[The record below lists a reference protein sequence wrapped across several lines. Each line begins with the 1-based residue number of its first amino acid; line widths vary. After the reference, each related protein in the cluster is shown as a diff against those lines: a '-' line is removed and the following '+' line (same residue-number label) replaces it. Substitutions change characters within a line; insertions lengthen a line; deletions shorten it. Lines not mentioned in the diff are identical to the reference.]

1 MTENIKTQKILWLL
15 VLLFVLT
22 LPFLSGHDNYILHV
36 GISIAF
42 NIALATSMWLILS
55 LGFVSFAHAAF
66 MGIGAYTSALLYLK
80 LGLPLWITFWVAGG
94 VGGIIALGIS
104 IPLMRTRAVY
114 FFMASWAVGEVVKR
128 LFAYFKNFFGGW
140 TGLFDIAPPKLALF
154 GMNIDFAS
162 RTAYYY
168 LAAFF
173 AILVVVIVYR
183 IHKSRIGWINVG
195 IHDGEVL
202 AEHLGI
208 NTLKFKVIA
217 FTLACIF
224 ASLTGALYAHYHTYI
239 NPKTFDIWQSE
250 FALVFIIVGGLTTV
264 AGPIYGAT
272 VLTIIDELL
281 RPTGYYRVIFFG
293 IILILTVLFMQDGL
307 ESLPAKF
314 RKFKAKL
321 RNRKNAALGKPQ
333 PDELGRSK

>member
-1 MTENIKTQKILWLL
+1 L
-15 VLLFVLT
+15 VALFVLT
-22 LPFLSGHDNYILHV
+22 FPFLSGHDNYFLHV

-80 LGLPLWITFWVAGG
+80 LGFPLWITFPLAGIMGG
-94 VGGIIALGIS
+94 VIALALS

-140 TGLFDIAPPKLALF
+140 TGLFDIAPPKIDLLWL
-154 GMNIDFAS
+154 NIDFAN

-168 LAAFF
+168 LAALF
-173 AILVVVIVYR
+173 AIAVVVFVYR

-202 AEHLGI
+202 AEHIGI

-217 FTLACIF
+217 FTLGCIL

-272 VLTIIDELL
+272 LLTIVDELL

-293 IILILTVLFMQDGL
+293 IVLILTVLFMSDGL
-307 ESLPAKF
+307 ESLPKKF
-314 RKFKAKL
+314 RKMKAKFK
-321 RNRKNAALGKPQ
+321 NRKVSKLGKLQ
-333 PDELGRSK
+333 KDESGGAK

>member
-1 MTENIKTQKILWLL
+1 L
-15 VLLFVLT
+15 VLLFVLA
-22 LPFLSGHDNYILHV
+22 LPFLSGHDNYILHT
-36 GISIAF
+36 GITIAF

-80 LGLPLWITFWVAGG
+80 LGLPLWITFPMAGLMGGAVAL
-94 VGGIIALGIS
+94 ALAV
-104 IPLMRTRAVY
+104 PLMRTRAVY

-140 TGLFDIAPPKLALF
+140 TGLFDIAPPKLAFL
-154 GMNIDFAS
+154 GLNIDFAS

-173 AILVVVIVYR
+173 AIFVVLTVYR
-183 IHKSRIGWINVG
+183 INKSRIGWIFWG

-208 NTLKFKVIA
+208 NTLRFKVIA
-217 FTLACIF
+217 FTLACVF
-224 ASLTGALYAHYHTYI
+224 AALTGALYAHYHTYI

-272 VLTIIDELL
+272 VLTIVDELL

-293 IILILTVLFMQDGL
+293 VILIFTVLFMQDGL

-314 RKFKAKL
+314 RKFIAKF
-321 RNRKNAALGKPQ
+321 KKKKKVGMGKLEK
-333 PDELGRSK
+333 DESGGSK

>member
-1 MTENIKTQKILWLL
+1 MTENIKSQKTIWLL

-80 LGLPLWITFWVAGG
+80 LGLPLWITFWLAGG
-94 VGGIIALGIS
+94 VGGLVALS
-104 IPLMRTRAVY
+104 LSVPLMRTKAVY

-128 LFAYFKNFFGGW
+128 MFAYFKHFFGGW
-140 TGLFDIAPPKLALF
+140 TGLFDIAPPKIAFF
-154 GMNIDFAS
+154 GMNIDFAN

-168 LAAFF
+168 LAALF
-173 AILVVVIVYR
+173 AIAVVTIVYR

-217 FTLACIF
+217 FTLACTL
-224 ASLTGALYAHYHTYI
+224 ASMTGALYAHYHTYI

-250 FALVFIIVGGLTTV
+250 FSLVFNIVGGLTTV
-264 AGPIYGAT
+264 VGPILGAT
-272 VLTIIDELL
+272 SLTIIDELL
-281 RPTGYYRVIFFG
+281 RPTGYYRVICFG
-293 IILILTVLFMQDGL
+293 VILILTVLFMQDGL

-314 RKFKAKL
+314 RKLKAKL
-321 RNRKNAALGKPQ
+321 KKKKLGGAK
-333 PDELGRSK
+333 

>member
-1 MTENIKTQKILWLL
+1 MTETLKSQKTIWIL
-15 VLLFVLT
+15 VLLFVLA
-22 LPFLSGHDNYILHV
+22 LPFLSGHDNYILHT

-66 MGIGAYTSALLYLK
+66 MGIGAYSSALLYLE
-80 LGLPLWITFWVAGG
+80 LGLPLWITFWIAGLI
-94 VGGIIALGIS
+94 GGAIALALAV
-104 IPLMRTRAVY
+104 PLMRTRAVY

-140 TGLFDIAPPKLALF
+140 TGLFDIAPPKLSML
-154 GMNIDFAS
+154 GLNIDFAD

-173 AILVVVIVYR
+173 AIFVVVTVYR
-183 IHKSRIGWINVG
+183 INKSRIGWIFWG

-217 FTLACIF
+217 FTLASVF
-224 ASLTGALYAHYHTYI
+224 ACLTGALYAHYHTYI

-264 AGPIYGAT
+264 AGPILGAT
-272 VLTIIDELL
+272 VLTIVDELL

-293 IILILTVLFMQDGL
+293 IVLILTVLFMQDGL
-307 ESLPAKF
+307 ESLPKKIRKQIAKF
-314 RKFKAKL
+314 KN
-321 RNRKNAALGKPQ
+321 RNNTALGEPQ
-333 PDELGRSK
+333 KDEIGRSK

>member
-1 MTENIKTQKILWLL
+1 MIENIKSQKTIWLL
-15 VLLFVLT
+15 VVLFVLM

-42 NIALATSMWLILS
+42 NVALATSMWLILS
-55 LGFVSFAHAAF
+55 LGFLSFAHAAF
-66 MGIGAYTSALLYLK
+66 MGIGAYTSALLFLK
-80 LGLPLWITFWVAGG
+80 LGLSLWITFWIAGLVAG
-94 VGGIIALGIS
+94 VIALALAV
-104 IPLMRTRAVY
+104 PLMRTRAVY

-140 TGLFDIAPPKLALF
+140 TGLFDIAPPKLALV
-154 GMNIDFAS
+154 GLNIDFSS

-168 LAAFF
+168 LTAFF
-173 AILVVVIVYR
+173 AIAVVLTVYR
-183 IHKSRIGWINVG
+183 INKSRIGWINWG

-208 NTLKFKVIA
+208 NTLKFKVTA
-217 FTLACIF
+217 FTIACVLAGF
-224 ASLTGALYAHYHTYI
+224 TGAMYAHYHTYI
-239 NPKTFDIWQSE
+239 NPKTFDVWQSE

-293 IILILTVLFMQDGL
+293 VVLILTVLFMQDGL
-307 ESLPAKF
+307 ESLPGKF
-314 RKFKAKL
+314 RKFKARFIDK
-321 RNRKNAALGKPQ
+321 KKVIQEEPQ
-333 PDELGRSK
+333 KVEAGRSK

>member
-1 MTENIKTQKILWLL
+1 MIWLL

-22 LPFLSGHDNYILHV
+22 LPFLSNHDNYILHV

-80 LGLPLWITFWVAGG
+80 LGLSLWVTFWIAGLVGG
-94 VGGIIALGIS
+94 VIAFGIS

-114 FFMASWAVGEVVKR
+114 FFMASWAVGEVIKR

-140 TGLFDIAPPKLALF
+140 TGLFDIAPPKLDLL
-154 GMNIDFAS
+154 GINIDFSS

-168 LAAFF
+168 LAVFF
-173 AILVVVIVYR
+173 ALTVVLIIYR
-183 IHKSRIGWINVG
+183 INKSRIGWIFWG
-195 IHDGEVL
+195 IHYGEVL

-217 FTLACIF
+217 FTLGCVF

-264 AGPIYGAT
+264 AGPILGAT

-293 IILILTVLFMQDGL
+293 VVLILTVLFM
-307 ESLPAKF
+307 
-314 RKFKAKL
+314 
-321 RNRKNAALGKPQ
+321 
-333 PDELGRSK
+333 